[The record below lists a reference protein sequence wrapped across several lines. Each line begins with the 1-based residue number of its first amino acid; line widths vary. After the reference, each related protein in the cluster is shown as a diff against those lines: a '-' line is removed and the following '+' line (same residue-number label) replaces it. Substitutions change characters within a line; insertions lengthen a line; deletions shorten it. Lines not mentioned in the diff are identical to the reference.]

1 MTSLGTADLCN
12 AADQDT
18 ADTAFLATGQAL
30 PDVVDTVGASAVP
43 SFAPSIV
50 AVAMAGLFVSALTFS
65 SRRAEDEEELET
77 TTIKDDDTAVSP
89 VIATILMVAITV
101 VLSGVIYVWASALAE
116 TDVKGVPRITFQIE
130 DVNGVDAD
138 EGHWRISVTQAGT
151 ALATQAVQVR
161 VFYLNET
168 GGQNVFSVNLA
179 ESAGVY
185 GFNPANSDA
194 FVTFVDSVDTD
205 GNRSISTFN
214 SGDTIFV
221 RTHAPD
227 GTPLTGATITIT
239 YAPPAGDGKELT
251 KWTNLAYNKKA

>member
-1 MTSLGTADLCN
+1 
-12 AADQDT
+12 
-18 ADTAFLATGQAL
+18 
-30 PDVVDTVGASAVP
+30 
-43 SFAPSIV
+43 
-50 AVAMAGLFVSALTFS
+50 
-65 SRRAEDEEELET
+65 
-77 TTIKDDDTAVSP
+77 
-89 VIATILMVAITV
+89 
-101 VLSGVIYVWASALAE
+101 
-116 TDVKGVPRITFQIE
+116 VKGVPRITFQIE

-214 SGDTIFV
+214 SGDTIFI

-227 GTPLTGATITIT
+227 GTPLVDATITLS
-239 YAPPAGDGKELT
+239 YAPINGDGALLRT
-251 KWTNLAYNKKA
+251 WDDLSYDRKA